1 MSSRR
6 PRLFM
11 AAGNDASGGLALHE
25 PSFQAVEPMTWDDD
39 CSYVPTPEDV
49 ACPEVAAAMRTS
61 LRCDAEDAAPIVKA
75 QSLGIIFRRAW
86 LSSLK
91 EQAVVF
97 TRQTSLQPCPRIIFT
112 EKRGERHDRLFH

>member
-6 PRLFM
+6 PPAFI
-11 AAGNDASGGLALHE
+11 AVGDDASGGLALHE
-25 PSFQAVEPMTWDDD
+25 PYFQTAEPMTQDDD

-61 LRCDAEDAAPIVKA
+61 LRCDAEGAAPIVKA
-75 QSLGIIFRRAW
+75 QSLGIIFSKG
-86 LSSLK
+86 L
-91 EQAVVF
+91 AVVF
-97 TRQTSLQPCPRIIFT
+97 KETGCRLYKTSLQPCPRIIFT